1 MVNIDKVSAII
12 ASVLYTVERRRVSIR
27 RAFTYV
33 CREFGCGAANI
44 SREELFELSRDFV
57 SSYYKV
63 RYIVE
68 NVGRVSSPSYRTLA
82 KVYLYLRLKESG
94 GAVPRKLKKVILR
107 DVPGIEDFEVKPI
120 WAKFS
125 CPKWLCERLL
135 EVLPDNE
142 VERLL
147 EAMNRRVVWIRVNT
161 LKIDVDK
168 AFNILERE
176 GVILEHDGDIPFLA
190 RVVKASKPIR
200 ELDLFKNG
208 SIILQDRAS
217 VLTVLAAKP
226 ERDMLIYDFAA
237 APGIK
242 TSLIMQL
249 TENRARVV
257 AMDFSVKRLGAMK
270 SLLKHYGVDISR
282 VDLILTDSRAAAF
295 KGLADLSLIDAM
307 CSSSGAISKDPSIKI
322 ALKNPDIAIKMKQMQ
337 IDILSNAL
345 RHSHSVVYSV
355 CSILPEEGEEVI
367 EEVIKRNSHH
377 KLVDTG
383 LGISRGYRNYSV
395 WNIVSRT
402 FPHIDRCEGFFIA
415 RFEV

>member
-1 MVNIDKVSAII
+1 MNTDKIISII
-12 ASVLYTVERRRVSIR
+12 ANVLYIVEMRRIPVR
-27 RAFTYV
+27 RAFVYV
-33 CREFGCGAANI
+33 CREFGCGATDI

-57 SSYYKV
+57 SSYYRV

-68 NVGRVSSPSYRTLA
+68 SVRGVSSPSYRTMA
-82 KVYLYLRLKESG
+82 KVYLYLKLKEG
-94 GAVPRKLKKVILR
+94 GGTIPRKLKKTIQR
-107 DVPGIEDFEVKPI
+107 NTPGVDDFEVNPI

-125 CPKWLCERLL
+125 YPKWLCERLL
-135 EVLPDNE
+135 DVLPSSE
-142 VERLL
+142 VEKLL

-161 LKIDVDK
+161 LKIDIDK
-168 AFNILERE
+168 AFDALERE
-176 GVILEHDGDIPFLA
+176 GVILERDKDIPFMA
-190 RVVKASKPIR
+190 RVVKSPKPIR

-257 AMDFSVKRLGAMK
+257 AMDFSPKRLRAMK
-270 SLLKHYGVDISR
+270 VLLKYYGVDISR
-282 VDLILTDSRAAAF
+282 VDLVLTDSRGIAF
-295 KGLADLSLIDAM
+295 KGLADLSLIDAV
-307 CSSSGAISKDPSIKI
+307 CSSSGAVSKDPSIKI
-322 ALKNPDIAIKMKQMQ
+322 VLKNPDIAIKMKWIQ
-337 IDILSNAL
+337 ISMLSNAL
-345 RHSHSVVYSV
+345 RHSYSAIYSV

-367 EEVIKRNSHH
+367 EEVIRGDPHH

-383 LGISRGYRNYSV
+383 LGVSRGYRRYTV
-395 WNIVSRT
+395 WSMVSRT
-402 FPHIDRCEGFFIA
+402 FPHIDGCEGFFIA
-415 RFEV
+415 RFEA